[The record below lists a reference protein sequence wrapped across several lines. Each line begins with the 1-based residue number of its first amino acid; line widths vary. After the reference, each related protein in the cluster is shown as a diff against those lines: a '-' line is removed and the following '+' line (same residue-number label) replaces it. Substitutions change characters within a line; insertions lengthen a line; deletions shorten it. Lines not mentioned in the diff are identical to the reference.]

1 MYLMGAVAKDFG
13 ENLCREE
20 GDDGQEDCYA
30 SCDNNDD
37 VDYGQLYNRKKMKE
51 RTIMKETN
59 S

>member
-1 MYLMGAVAKDFG
+1 MHLKRAVTKDLG
-13 ENLCREE
+13 EDWGREVS
-20 GDDGQEDCYA
+20 DDGQEDCYA